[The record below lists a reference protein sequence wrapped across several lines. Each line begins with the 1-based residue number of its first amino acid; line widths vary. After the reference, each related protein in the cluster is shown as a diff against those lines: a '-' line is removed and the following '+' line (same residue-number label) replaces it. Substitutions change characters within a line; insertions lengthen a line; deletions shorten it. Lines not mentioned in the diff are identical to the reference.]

1 MQRNPEHVARTHYEI
16 VVIGGG
22 INGIATA
29 YEAASRGLKTCLIE
43 ASDFMSQTSSNSLKI
58 IHGGF
63 RYLQQANLQRI
74 RESSRERRTLLKI
87 APHLVQPLTCVLP
100 TESLPSLRSRPG
112 LCAGLAVNSL
122 ITFDRS
128 KGLPPDKQIPM
139 GSILSKQE
147 LIRLLGEEFV
157 QTAYTGA
164 AIWHDGMAVNSERLG
179 LAFLHSAVAHGLDA
193 LNYCPAVGF
202 DLKNNKIKGVQVQ
215 DALHGN
221 EFTISADFVINAAGA
236 WAGKLLNLLP
246 SLHERDLPQC
256 RVMNL
261 VTKRILFPGKQAV
274 GLFDHERA
282 FFFVPWRGYWM
293 IGTDEAAWQ
302 NEPEKLRVSGEEI
315 EQFLHRINKVYPGE
329 PLRREDVCLVHK
341 GFVPGRFKPDGDFK
355 LLDHQQEG
363 IDNLLSLQ
371 PVKYTTARDIGQKS
385 IDRYFRKTGKP
396 FNASR
401 TAELPLEGG
410 MMDSFTD
417 FCEENLPQ
425 LMTETGL
432 KEKTAR
438 HLLNNYGSSYK
449 EIVHYAD
456 LLQPVTGSDEV
467 LEAEIAYAVNEEMA
481 VRLDDAVRRRTVLGS
496 GEQPKPEILAAC
508 AALMGGLLNW
518 STERQEEEIARC
530 VDFYL

>member
-1 MQRNPEHVARTHYEI
+1 MQRNPEQAARNHYEL

-29 YEAASRGLKTCLIE
+29 YEAASRGVKTCLLE

-74 RESSRERRTLLKI
+74 RESSQERRTLLKI

-128 KGLPPDKQIPM
+128 KGLPQDKHIPA
-139 GSILSKQE
+139 GDILSKQE
-147 LIRLLGEEFV
+147 LVELLGEEFTR
-157 QTAYTGA
+157 TAYTGA

-179 LAFLHSAVAHGLDA
+179 LAFLHSGVEYGLDA

-202 DLKNNKIKGVQVQ
+202 DLKNNKIIGVLVQ

-221 EFTISADFVINAAGA
+221 AFTIAADFVINAAGA
-236 WAGKLLNLLP
+236 WAGKLLNKLP
-246 SLHERDLPQC
+246 VLPKRELPQC

-261 VTKRILFPGKQAV
+261 VTKKTLFPGRQAV

-302 NEPEKLRVSGEEI
+302 KEPDQLRISGDEI
-315 EQFLHRINKVYPGE
+315 ERFIDRINKVYPGE
-329 PLRREDVCLVHK
+329 PLCREEVCLVHK

-363 IDNLLSLQ
+363 IENMLSLQ

-385 IDRYFRKTGKP
+385 IDRYFCKTGKP
-396 FNASR
+396 FNASK

-410 MMDSFTD
+410 IMDSFTD
-417 FCEENLPQ
+417 FCKENMPLI
-425 LMTETGL
+425 MADTGL
-432 KEKTAR
+432 KEQTAR
-438 HLLNNYGSSYK
+438 HLLCNYGSSYK
-449 EIVHYAD
+449 KILHYTD
-456 LLQPVTGSDEV
+456 LLRPMAGSDEV
-467 LEAEIAYAVNEEMA
+467 LGAETAYAVKEEMA
-481 VRLDDAVRRRTVLGS
+481 MRLDDVVRRRTVLGS
-496 GEQPKPEILAAC
+496 GEQPKPETLAAC
-508 AALMGGLLNW
+508 AALMGKMLNW
-518 STERQEEEIARC
+518 STAQQEEEIAK
-530 VDFYL
+530 VLA